1 MTNASVSIVIP
12 TWNGRRLLEEFLPS
26 VTEAAGQYAS
36 TSGAAIEIVIV
47 DDGSTDETLG
57 WLGDQP
63 DPPVPLRVVRHEQNL
78 GFGAACNTGIR
89 EARHPLIFLLN
100 NDVDVS
106 PDAIAP
112 LAARFTGR
120 DDAPFAVHCR
130 VLDFATGREEGT
142 GKVGGFARGF
152 LRVHR
157 SYVTEPPSTRLARS
171 GHSSRP
177 AMSEAD
183 RPSRM
188 ELRNQTDRD
197 HPPYFSMFASGGSAM
212 FNREL
217 FLTVGGFDPLFAPF
231 YMEDVELSYRAW
243 KRGLT
248 VEYEPRS
255 TVKHRFS
262 STIGSV
268 AGAKVPRVGQ
278 RNRLIFHWMH
288 LHDRRFLASH
298 VIWVAVLLL
307 AAPLTFKAHF
317 IGAFFDA
324 VKRLPQIRSR
334 RREEK
339 RAAKRSDRDVLAVF
353 AGLIT
358 RADVRAY
365 DDPAELDNPG
375 R

>member
-1 MTNASVSIVIP
+1 VPRSSVSIVIP

-26 VTEAAGQYAS
+26 VIEAAAEYAS
-36 TSGAAIEIVIV
+36 TTDAATEIVIV

-57 WLGDQP
+57 WLADQSAES
-63 DPPVPLRVVRHEQNL
+63 PVPLRIVRHEQNQ
-78 GFGAACNTGIR
+78 GFGAACNTGVR

-100 NDVDVS
+100 NDVDVL
-106 PDAIAP
+106 PNAIEP
-112 LAARFTGR
+112 LVARFNIGDR
-120 DDAPFAVHCR
+120 PPFAVHCR

-157 SYVTEPPSTRLARS
+157 SYVTEP
-171 GHSSRP
+171 RP

-188 ELRNQTDRD
+188 EPRNP
-197 HPPYFSMFASGGSAM
+197 HEPYFSVFASGGSSM
-212 FNREL
+212 LDRDL
-217 FLTVGGFDPLFAPF
+217 FLSLGGFDPLFAPF

-262 STIGSV
+262 STIGPA
-268 AGAKVPRVGQ
+268 AGATVPRVGQ

-298 VIWVAVLLL
+298 VVWVAVLLL
-307 AAPLTFKAHF
+307 AAPLTFKPHF

-324 VKRLPQIRSR
+324 SKRRARIRAR
-334 RREEK
+334 RQEEK
-339 RAAKRSDRDVLAVF
+339 LAATRSDREVLQIF
-353 AGLIT
+353 SDLIK
-358 RADVRAY
+358 RRDIRAY
-365 DDPAELDNPG
+365 DDPDELADE
-375 R
+375 RRRT